1 MVAGRG
7 PFGALLG
14 SAWGVL
20 PGTFVSA
27 VVSDAGLW
35 LSPGASLS
43 GFGLARALSFCS
55 ALGQLPAG
63 ERQSFP
69 KRLAEF
75 AGGAVTSGPSVCW
88 KRLSRSRDLSGR
100 GWSGHTF
107 CFSLTQS
114 RETVPFRESPRLA
127 HGCLWESL
135 LTPAGSVA

>member
-1 MVAGRG
+1 MALSWGIFVWFRPQGDCGR
-7 PFGALLG
+7 AED
-14 SAWGVL
+14 AW
-20 PGTFVSA
+20 
-27 VVSDAGLW
+27 
-35 LSPGASLS
+35 
-43 GFGLARALSFCS
+43 ALSFCS